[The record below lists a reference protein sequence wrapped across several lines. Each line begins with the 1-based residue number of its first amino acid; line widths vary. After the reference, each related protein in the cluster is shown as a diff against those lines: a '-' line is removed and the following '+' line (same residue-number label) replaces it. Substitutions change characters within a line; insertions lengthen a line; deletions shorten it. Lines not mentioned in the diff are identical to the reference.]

1 MSRMVLG
8 KTRPVL
14 IHVYSVLFSVG
25 RVCFEKGKSTFA
37 LFVDFKNVFDCVNCD
52 LYQWKITAVKTI

>member
-14 IHVYSVLFSVG
+14 IHIYSVLFSVG

-37 LFVDFKNVFDCVNCD
+37 LFVDFKNVFDCVN
-52 LYQWKITAVKTI
+52 